1 MNVDGL
7 DMVDFPA
14 NTLLTVDE
22 YLAFERASE
31 ERHEYLDGQVSPMAS
46 VTYRH
51 STITVHLIVELGQQ
65 LKRKSGEVFSPN
77 MKVRSGR
84 FVSGNQVM
92 SGIFSYPDLIVV
104 WDPPEFHDYHQDILL
119 NPKVI
124 FEVLSPGTET
134 FDRTEKF
141 DRYRE
146 NLDSLTDYIL
156 IAQDQPL
163 VEHRRRQ
170 ANGEWATTLVP
181 GIESVLEL
189 PSIECRL
196 QLSEL
201 YDRVEFLVEGQ
212 AH

>member
-1 MNVDGL
+1 MASRQPV
-7 DMVDFPA
+7 
-14 NTLLTVDE
+14 LLYSVDE
-22 YLAFERASE
+22 YLGLERNSE
-31 ERHEYLDGQVSPMAS
+31 ERHEYVDGYVYAMSGES
-46 VTYRH
+46 LSH
-51 STITVHLIVELGQQ
+51 SRICANALREISFQ
-65 LKRKSGEVFSPN
+65 LKGKSCETLSPN
-77 MKVRSGR
+77 MKVRSGYLP
-84 FVSGNQVM
+84 SGKQVLKGM
-92 SGIFSYPDLIVV
+92 FSYPDLTIVC
-104 WDPPEFHDYHQDILL
+104 DLPEFHDYYQDILL

-124 FEVLSPGTET
+124 FEVVSPGTET

-146 NLDSLTDYIL
+146 NLDSLTDYVL

-163 VEHRRRQ
+163 VEHRHRQ
-170 ANGEWATTLVP
+170 ANGEWATTLVS

-201 YDRVEFLVEGQ
+201 YDRVEFPVEGQ

>member
-1 MNVDGL
+1 MA
-7 DMVDFPA
+7 DFPA

-31 ERHEYLDGQVSPMAS
+31 ERHEYLDGQVSGMAS

-65 LKRKSGEVFSPN
+65 LKRKPHEVLSPN

-84 FVSGNQVM
+84 FVSGDQVM
-92 SGIFSYPDLIVV
+92 SGIFSYPDLTVV
-104 WDPPEFHDYHQDILL
+104 GDSPAFHDYHQDILL

-124 FEVLSPGTET
+124 FEVLLPGTET

-146 NLDSLTDYIL
+146 NLDSLTDYVL

-163 VEHRRRQ
+163 VEHRHRQ
-170 ANGEWATTLVP
+170 ANGEWATTLVS

-189 PSIECRL
+189 SSIECRL

-201 YDRVEFLVEGQ
+201 YDRVEFLAERQVV
-212 AH
+212 

>member
-1 MNVDGL
+1 M
-7 DMVDFPA
+7 
-14 NTLLTVDE
+14 E
-22 YLAFERASE
+22 
-31 ERHEYLDGQVSPMAS
+31 S

-65 LKRKSGEVFSPN
+65 LKRKPHEVLSPN

-92 SGIFSYPDLIVV
+92 SGIFSYPNLTVV
-104 WDPPEFHDYHQDILL
+104 GDSPEFHDYHQDILL

-146 NLDSLTDYIL
+146 NLESLTDYVL
-156 IAQDQPL
+156 ITQDQPL
-163 VEHRRRQ
+163 VEHRHRQ
-170 ANGEWATTLVP
+170 ANREWATTLVS

-201 YDRVEFLVEGQ
+201 YDRVEFPAEQ
-212 AH
+212 